1 MRAVNNHRST
11 EKRGQVLCALVLA
24 LAAAALPA
32 HAVSD
37 PKASRFYEDALTR
50 YEKRDLP
57 GAIIQLKNA
66 LQVDK
71 NMLPVHVLLG
81 KALLASGDVAAAEA
95 AFLEALRLG
104 VNRTEVVLPLAR
116 ATVAQGKQQDLISN
130 PRFQNAGLSTQT
142 QVRLMLLKSG
152 AHSDLGDGRQALKV
166 IEEARALDPQAID
179 TWLAE
184 VPVRIRSRQLKEAQ
198 AAVDRARALDPKS
211 AEMHHQAGSIQHVL
225 GDRTAAVAAY
235 DKALAADAN
244 HVDARIARAGLYLD
258 LKREQDAAKDI
269 DKLLAQQPS
278 DPRGWYLSALLAE
291 REGKQQAVKTAMV
304 KIAALLD
311 PVPIEYIRFR
321 PQLLLLNGQAHYAL
335 GEREKAKPLFE
346 AFQRVQPGSPVSKL
360 LANILLSEGNHDQAI
375 DALDQYL
382 RAYPND
388 SQAMALL
395 ASAHMAKGRHARA
408 ASLMQDALRRKDEPE
423 LYTAYGLS
431 LMGSGQSGNAVT
443 QLETAYKKD
452 PAQTQAAFALVG
464 LYLRAGQAAKALAV
478 AKALVARQPSNPSFS
493 NLLGMAKAANKDAAG
508 ARAAYEQ
515 AEKLDPTLLAA
526 KLNLARLE
534 ISAGN
539 LDRGNQLLE
548 SVLKLDDRHTEAMY
562 EMASLAERRNDAEG
576 AQRWLQR
583 GYDFGGS
590 TDLRPGLA
598 LVDLHLRKGRRED
611 ALKLARTMLGS
622 SPDTLPVLL
631 AVARAALANGEQ
643 SLARNS
649 LGNASRLTQFNAP
662 VQVEIALLQ
671 LAAGNVSG
679 AAYSVDKALA
689 DKPDFLPAL
698 ALMTELEI
706 RQGELAKA
714 EQRAALIVKREP
726 RLAIGHSLQGDLALA
741 RKHPAQ
747 AIEAYRKAHQIQPSG
762 DTLGRLAKVQFTQ
775 DPKAAVQ
782 LLEQWAQARP
792 ADAGARAMLAEA
804 QVRQGNLPAAR
815 QSFERLREL
824 APKDAGV
831 LNNLANVLVRLGDPQ
846 ALSVAEQALAADP
859 NNVVMIDTAGWIA
872 FRSGKLDRALQL
884 LRDARLRRP
893 DSAEIRYHLAAALVS
908 SGRKTE
914 AREEL
919 EAALGDRA
927 DFEGRKDAEAL
938 LGTLK

>member
-1 MRAVNNHRST
+1 MRAVKNHRST
-11 EKRGQVLCALVLA
+11 EKRGRVLCALALA
-24 LAAAALPA
+24 LAAALPA
-32 HAVSD
+32 QAVSD
-37 PKASRFYEDALTR
+37 PKASRLYEDALAR

-81 KALLASGDVAAAEA
+81 KALLASSDVAAAEA

-104 VNRTEVVLPLAR
+104 VNRAEVVLPLAR
-116 ATVAQGKQQDLISN
+116 AMVAQGKQQDLISN
-130 PRFQNAGLSTQT
+130 PRFQNAGLPNLV
-142 QVRLMLLKSG
+142 QVRLLLLKSG
-152 AHSDLGDGRQALKV
+152 AHSDLGDPRQALKA
-166 IEEARALDPQAID
+166 IEEARAIDPQLLD

-184 VPVRIRSRQLKEAQ
+184 IPVRIRSRQFKEAQ
-198 AAVDRARALDPKS
+198 AAADKARAIDPKS
-211 AEMHHQAGSIQHVL
+211 GEMHYQVGSIAHAL
-225 GDRTAAVAAY
+225 GDRNSALASY
-235 DKALAADAN
+235 DKALAAEPN
-244 HVDARIARAGLYLD
+244 HLDARLGRAGILLD
-258 LKREQDAAKDI
+258 MKREQDAAKDI
-269 DKLLAQQPS
+269 DHLLTNQAS

-291 REGKQQAVKTAMV
+291 RDGKQQAVKTAMV
-304 KIAALLD
+304 KITSLLD

-335 GEREKAKPLFE
+335 GQREKAKPLFE

-360 LANILLSEGNHDQAI
+360 LANILLAEGNHDQAI

-382 RAYPND
+382 RVYPND

-408 ASLMQDALRRKDEPE
+408 ASLMQEALRRKDEPE

-431 LMGSGQSGNAVT
+431 LLGSGQSANALA

-452 PAQTQAAFALVG
+452 PGQTQAAFALVG
-464 LYLRAGQAAKALAV
+464 LYLRSGQPAKALTV
-478 AKALVARQPSNPSFS
+478 AKALVARQPANPSFA

-515 AEKLDPTLLAA
+515 AEKLDPTLVSA

-534 ISAGN
+534 MSAGN
-539 LDRGNQLLE
+539 LDRAA
-548 SVLKLDDRHTEAMY
+548 SVLEAVLKQDERNTEAMY
-562 EMASLAERRNDAEG
+562 EMAVISERRNDADG

-583 GYDFGGS
+583 GLDFGGAA
-590 TDLRPGLA
+590 DMRPGLA
-598 LVDLHLRKGRRED
+598 LIDLHLRKGRADE
-611 ALKLARTMLGS
+611 ALKLSRTMLGS
-622 SPDTLPVLL
+622 APDSLPVLL
-631 AVARAALANGEQ
+631 AVARAALASGDTT
-643 SLARNS
+643 LARNS

-671 LAAGNVSG
+671 LAAGNVTG

-698 ALMTELEI
+698 ALMTELDI
-706 RQGELAKA
+706 RQGELGKA
-714 EQRAALIVKREP
+714 EQRAAQIVKREP
-726 RLAIGHSLQGDLALA
+726 RLPIGYSLQGDLAIA
-741 RKHPAQ
+741 RKQILQ
-747 AIEAYRKAHQIQPSG
+747 AVESYRKAHQVQPSL
-762 DTLGRLAKVQFTQ
+762 DTLGRLARAQAMH
-775 DPKAAVQ
+775 DPKGAMQ
-782 LLEQWAQARP
+782 LLEQWVQARP
-792 ADAGARAMLAEA
+792 ADPGGRAMLAQA
-804 QVRQGNLPAAR
+804 QVQQGDLAGAR
-815 QSFERLREL
+815 RSFERLREL
-824 APKDAGV
+824 KPKNAAV
-831 LNNLANVLVRLGDPQ
+831 LNDLANVLLRLGDAQ
-846 ALSVAEQALAADP
+846 ALAVAEEALAADP
-859 NNVVMIDTAGWIA
+859 NNVVMIDTAGWAA

-919 EAALGDRA
+919 ETALGERI
-927 DFEGRKDAEAL
+927 DFDGRKDAEAL
-938 LGTLK
+938 LRTLK